1 MDDRSIS
8 TVKVI
13 GMVCFIMLGLVFHD
27 LYEITGN
34 TYLGII
40 SPVNESKWEHWK
52 MAFFPVLIV
61 SLFEYRF
68 IKAYASNYI
77 ISLAVGILVFLIIT
91 FGSIELYDIFIGYTP
106 LFIHVSTFLLGGIAC
121 QMIRYYIILRT
132 KPSKTFFVSGY
143 AILLILF
150 VLFAVFTFLP
160 PKTQYFRDPLTDTY
174 GIHQV
179 SE

>member
-1 MDDRSIS
+1 MANSSINK
-8 TVKVI
+8 VKII
-13 GMVCFIMLGLVFHD
+13 GMLSFIMLGLVFHD

-61 SLFEYRF
+61 SFFEYRF
-68 IKAYASNYI
+68 IKAYVSNYI
-77 ISLAVGILVFLIIT
+77 FPLAVGILVFMMVT
-91 FGSIELYDIFIGYTP
+91 FGSIELYDIFMGYTP
-106 LFIHVSTFLLGGIAC
+106 LFIHVITFLLGGIAC
-121 QMIRYYIILRT
+121 QMVRYSIMLRT
-132 KPSKTFFVSGY
+132 KPSKGFFITGCV
-143 AILLILF
+143 ILLIFF
-150 VLFAVFTFLP
+150 VLFAVFTFVP
-160 PKTQYFRDPLTDTY
+160 PKNEYFRDPLTDTY